1 MSSESSACSNTI
13 NNLKYKHKDLS
24 RVVACNRKK
33 IGTLCDFVEEC
44 CDNAYWLLET
54 GTGPTGQPTSGPFQ
68 VFHQDTV
75 RLHSSSINITAQTG
89 SVLVNF

>member
-1 MSSESSACSNTI
+1 MSSESSAYCTTI
-13 NNLKYKHKDLS
+13 NELKYRHKDLS

-54 GTGPTGQPTSGPFQ
+54 GT
-68 VFHQDTV
+68 
-75 RLHSSSINITAQTG
+75 
-89 SVLVNF
+89 